1 MITLT
6 PGDTFI
12 LSKRK
17 SASIK
22 HCVPRGNPM
31 LAGGGEERG
40 REIVGETDGGLVTL
54 CITVK
59 QIQKREKEIR

>member
-17 SASIK
+17 SASTK
-22 HCVPRGNPM
+22 HRVPQGNPM
-31 LAGGGEERG
+31 LAGGEERG
-40 REIVGETDGGLVTL
+40 REIVGETDGDLVTL

-59 QIQKREKEIR
+59 QIQK

>member
-22 HCVPRGNPM
+22 HRVP
-31 LAGGGEERG
+31 GGEERV
-40 REIVGETDGGLVTL
+40 REIVGEKDGDLVTL

-59 QIQKREKEIR
+59 QIQKWEKEIR

>member
-17 SASIK
+17 SAGIK
-22 HCVPRGNPM
+22 HCVPQVNPM
-31 LAGGGEERG
+31 LAGGEERG
-40 REIVGETDGGLVTL
+40 REIVGETDGDLVTL

>member
-17 SASIK
+17 SAGIK
-22 HCVPRGNPM
+22 HCVPQVNPM
-31 LAGGGEERG
+31 LAGGG
-40 REIVGETDGGLVTL
+40 GEGKGN
-54 CITVK
+54 C
-59 QIQKREKEIR
+59 R

>member
-12 LSKRK
+12 LSKRE

-22 HCVPRGNPM
+22 HRVPQGNPM
-31 LAGGGEERG
+31 LAGGGG
-40 REIVGETDGGLVTL
+40 GEGKGN
-54 CITVK
+54 C
-59 QIQKREKEIR
+59 R

>member
-17 SASIK
+17 SASIQ
-22 HCVPRGNPM
+22 HCVPQGNPM

-40 REIVGETDGGLVTL
+40 REIVGETDGDLVTL

>member
-22 HCVPRGNPM
+22 HRVPQGNSR
-31 LAGGGEERG
+31 GGEERG
-40 REIVGETDGGLVTL
+40 REIVGETDGDLVTL

>member
-22 HCVPRGNPM
+22 HRVP
-31 LAGGGEERG
+31 GGEERV
-40 REIVGETDGGLVTL
+40 REIVGEKDGDLVTL

-59 QIQKREKEIR
+59 QIQK